1 MDLQGESMNEEDE
14 VPCIEDCEG
23 YVKSNVLT
31 HPKFQFT
38 VIKEEEVE
46 DEI

>member
-14 VPCIEDCEG
+14 VPCIEDCD
-23 YVKSNVLT
+23 VKSNVLT